1 MSRMRKMTSPI
12 GRVMAY
18 GLGVTTARMFVGA
31 TSAIY
36 LLSSGLTLA
45 DLGFLKAI
53 QAAIVFLADI
63 PLGYLADKWGRSNV
77 VRLTAVLNVA
87 WLALTAFGRYKPLF
101 FVAEVFNALA
111 IALYS
116 GAFNALLM
124 NVYKRETG
132 KNEYEQVLGRYN
144 KWQFG
149 LMAGAAFTGSV
160 LAPPD
165 SSFVWWL
172 AALVILAQL
181 VLFNRV
187 LPREEKATPS
197 TGAVGNALQLIADDF
212 RSISKVA
219 LSSVSVALL
228 TGAYILLACV
238 YQVLIQFWQPLIG
251 ADQMARY
258 PGIFYGGSFLA
269 ILAAQ
274 WLAARFSERKV
285 SGRSLILC
293 ALALVLTFA
302 LFAIWGQNLPIFLII
317 GLICLAFFFI
327 RLLTISLYAAFQRM
341 QPESMWA
348 TAESVLSALS
358 RVLLLLLL
366 PILGG
371 VSQQEGV
378 MILPAILLVI
388 SLLAGGA
395 ILRFSKKG
403 QIAGRGA

>member
-1 MSRMRKMTSPI
+1 MRKMTGPI
-12 GRVMAY
+12 GSVMVY

-45 DLGFLKAI
+45 DLGILKAI

-77 VRLTAVLNVA
+77 IRLTAALDVA

-132 KNEYEQVLGRYN
+132 KDEYEQVLGRYN
-144 KWQFG
+144 TWQFG

-172 AALVILAQL
+172 AALVILTQL
-181 VLFNRV
+181 VLFNRI
-187 LPREEKATPS
+187 LPKEERTHAS
-197 TGAVGNALQLIADDF
+197 ASSIGSAWQSIVNDF
-212 RSISKVA
+212 RSISTVV
-219 LSSVSVALL
+219 LSSVSVTLL
-228 TGAYILLACV
+228 TSAYILLACV

-251 ADQMARY
+251 ADQMATY

-274 WLAARFSERKV
+274 WLAARCSGRKI
-285 SGRSLILC
+285 SGRSLVLC
-293 ALALVLTFA
+293 ALALVITFA
-302 LFAIWGQNLPIFLII
+302 LFAIFGQKLPIFSII
-317 GLICLAFFFI
+317 ALVCSSFFFI

-366 PILGG
+366 PVLGG

-388 SLLAGGA
+388 SLCAGGA
-395 ILRFSKKG
+395 LLQFSKRSRV
-403 QIAGRGA
+403 AGRSA

>member
-1 MSRMRKMTSPI
+1 MRKMTSPV
-12 GRVMAY
+12 GRVMVY
-18 GLGVTTARMFVGA
+18 GLGITTARMFVGA

-45 DLGFLKAI
+45 DLGILKAI

-77 VRLTAVLNVA
+77 IRLTAVLNVA
-87 WLALTAFGRYKPLF
+87 WLALTAFGRYTFLF
-101 FVAEVFNALA
+101 FLAEVFNALA

-124 NVYKRETG
+124 NVYKGETG
-132 KNEYEQVLGRYN
+132 KDEYEQVIGRYN

-149 LMAGAAFTGSV
+149 LMAGASFTGSV

-172 AALVILAQL
+172 AALVIFTQL
-181 VLFNRV
+181 VLFNRI
-187 LPREEKATPS
+187 LPGEKRATIS
-197 TGAVGNALQLIADDF
+197 ASSVRSALQSIVDDF

-219 LSSVSVALL
+219 LSSFSVALL
-228 TGAYILLACV
+228 TCAYILLACV
-238 YQVLIQFWQPLIG
+238 YQVLIQFWQPMIG
-251 ADQMARY
+251 ADQMATY

-274 WLAARFSERKV
+274 WLAARCAEQKI
-285 SGRSLILC
+285 SGRALIQC
-293 ALALVLTFA
+293 AFALVLTFA
-302 LFAIWGQNLPIFLII
+302 LLAIFGQNLPIFSII
-317 GLICLAFFFI
+317 GLIAFSFFFI

-358 RVLLLLLL
+358 RMLLLLLL

-378 MILPAILLVI
+378 MILPAILLII
-388 SLLAGGA
+388 SLLAGAA
-395 ILRFSKKG
+395 ILRFSRKS
-403 QIAGRGA
+403 QTN